1 MSIKAVSANG
11 KKKKEKFTKAF
22 ATRTK
27 KQLPLQ
33 YERDL

>member
-1 MSIKAVSANG
+1 MSIKAVSANE
-11 KKKKEKFTKAF
+11 KRKEKFTKAF